1 MGKVGDRTT
10 VGPKELPSYWSH
22 FILVGWYTGCWFGS
36 SSLSCKHHI
45 YVNILLIYMR
55 HPFMLY

>member
-1 MGKVGDRTT
+1 MGRVGDRTT

-22 FILVGWYTGCWFGS
+22 FISLVGWYTRCWFGS

-45 YVNILLIYMR
+45 YVNILLIYM
-55 HPFMLY
+55 H